1 MGVPTRSAHRLSPSR
16 PSSRSCRDAAATT
29 GPAAPPPEAK
39 EPAPRP
45 VVLRDEIPADQLD
58 AVLKA
63 HLQGLGHM
71 ERYEYAQAAQAFR
84 DVHARARA
92 GSPARSTSPSPS

>member
-1 MGVPTRSAHRLSPSR
+1 MGVPTRWRTPLRPHW
-16 PSSRSCRDAAATT
+16 PSSRSLSGCGGDDR
-29 GPAAPPPEAK
+29 PVAPPPEAK
-39 EPAPRP
+39 EPSPRP

-92 GSPARSTSPSPS
+92 GSPARSTWPSHS